1 MTESLCP
8 DTPVDP
14 APDGR
19 RRLIFWGIAIT
30 LVLVWGTAFTMIG
43 YSVRYVSPV
52 WLVSTRVMLGAVL
65 MTAYMYARGRRF
77 PALTDIRWLWYS
89 ALGFTGMV
97 APFFLISWGQKTIDS
112 GLSAVIV
119 GTMPL
124 MTIILAHFFANE
136 RMTLFKGLGFLMG
149 FVGIA
154 VLFLPDDIDLGLIS
168 DWRGQACMVL
178 GAFCYALTTVAAK
191 RAPDTPSSTG
201 AAMMLTAAAVMA
213 LAASLP
219 FALAVNGGGI
229 DSIPL
234 SAWLCIIGLGIGST
248 ALGTILYLYMIAEFG
263 PSSIARINYFPPL
276 VSVIAGI
283 IFLSEDFTLKLLIA
297 LALIFAGLLLAGVKR
312 KPAISP

>member
-1 MTESLCP
+1 M
-8 DTPVDP
+8 
-14 APDGR
+14 
-19 RRLIFWGIAIT
+19 RLIFWAIAIT
-30 LVLVWGTAFTMIG
+30 LILVWGTAFTMIG
-43 YSVRYVSPV
+43 YSVRYIAPV
-52 WLVSTRVMLGAVL
+52 WLVSTRIMIGAVIV
-65 MTAYMYARGRRF
+65 TAYMYARGQRF
-77 PALTDIRWLWYS
+77 PKLTDVRWLWYS
-89 ALGFTGMV
+89 ALGFSGMV

-149 FVGIA
+149 FIGIA
-154 VLFLPDDIDLGLIS
+154 VLFLPDNIDLGLIS

-201 AAMMLTAAAVMA
+201 AAMMLTASAVMS

-219 FALAVNGGGI
+219 FALAIQEGGI
-229 DSIPL
+229 ASVPAM
-234 SAWLCIIGLGIGST
+234 AWICVIGLGLGST
-248 ALGTILYLYMIAEFG
+248 ALGTILYLYMIRQFG

-283 IFLSEDFTLKLLIA
+283 IFLSEAFTLKLLIA
-297 LALIFAGLLLAGVKR
+297 LALIFAGLLLANVKR
-312 KPAISP
+312 KAPSL